1 MSVITNMNLYSKSD
15 KAFVYLNMFLV
26 GMFTISTLYP
36 FIYVA
41 SLSFSMGDA
50 VTSGQVV
57 LTPVDFTLAAY
68 EKVLVDPAFW
78 TSYMNT
84 FIYTIGGTITSLCII
99 IPGAYALS
107 RPQLFGRKYWNML
120 IAFTMWFH
128 AGMIPFFLNIRD
140 LGLLDSYF
148 GIIIAF
154 ACNAFNIIL
163 LRNFFEAVP
172 ASFEEAAR
180 MDGANDFQVLWKVF
194 IPLAKP
200 AIATITLFCIVAR
213 WNGFFWAMILLRDET
228 KVPLQVYLRQIITQ
242 LSDDDT
248 FASTLLVAD
257 YSYETVSSAI
267 MVCSIIPVLLVY
279 PWIQKY
285 FNKGIMLGGVKE

>member
-15 KAFVYLNMFLV
+15 KAFVYLNMFLI

-41 SLSFSMGDA
+41 SLSFSLGDA
-50 VTSGQVV
+50 VTSGQVL

-68 EKVLVDPAFW
+68 EKVLFDPAFW
-78 TSYMNT
+78 QSYMNT

-172 ASFEEAAR
+172 SSFEEAAR

-200 AIATITLFCIVAR
+200 ALATITLFCIVAR
-213 WNGFFWAMILLRDET
+213 WNGFFWAMILLRDES

-248 FASTLLVAD
+248 FASTLLTAD
-257 YSYETVSSAI
+257 YSFETVSSAI

>member
-1 MSVITNMNLYSKSD
+1 MSFKENMNLYSKGD

-26 GMFTISTLYP
+26 AMFTISTLYP
-36 FIYVA
+36 FIYVG
-41 SLSFSMGDA
+41 SLSLSLGDA
-50 VTSGQVV
+50 VTSGKVM

-68 EKVLVDPAFW
+68 EKVIFDPAFW
-78 TSYMNT
+78 RSYGNT
-84 FIYTIGGTITSLCII
+84 FIYTIGGTIVSLLFI

-107 RPQLFGRKYWNML
+107 RPQLAGRKYWNMM

-128 AGMIPFFLNIRD
+128 AGMIPFFLNMRD

-148 GIIIAF
+148 GIIIGF

-194 IPLAKP
+194 VPLAKP
-200 AIATITLFCIVAR
+200 AIATITLFCIVSR
-213 WNGFFWAMILLRDET
+213 WNGFFWAMILLRDEE
-228 KVPLQVYLRQIITQ
+228 KIPLQVYLRQIITQ

-248 FASTLLVAD
+248 FASSLLTSA
-257 YSYETVSSAI
+257 YSFETVSSAI
-267 MVCSIIPVLLVY
+267 MVLSIIPVLLVY
-279 PWIQKY
+279 PWIQKS